1 MKHYIL
7 LLIIPVFY
15 ACQKAPAQ
23 QEIEPSKF
31 KGEVPPTEVET
42 VPALVR
48 PFEYLI
54 QGNGKVVAAEENKLV
69 WQIGGQI
76 ARLGVKNGQSI
87 KQGQEMA
94 SLMVDRLQL
103 TYEKAKARHQER
115 RLEFEN
121 QMMGF
126 QQAEDQV
133 KDNIRYTSGLVAAEL
148 ELKEAKMAL
157 EQAVIRA
164 PISGVVADMVVKKS
178 DVVNAG
184 DLLCLVYNPHALM
197 IETRVIE
204 SELGH
209 LKMGQEVIIKP
220 LADREVV
227 FRGRVEEINPK
238 IEEKSGS
245 ALIKVKVYDGKGLV
259 PGMNVLTEIHIPY
272 QKNIVVPKQA
282 LVIRSGRS
290 VVFTAE
296 GGLAKWNYVTTG
308 SENGREVE
316 ILEGL
321 KEQQQVIITNNLQL
335 AHDAPVKPLN

>member
-1 MKHYIL
+1 MKHYLL

-42 VPALVR
+42 VLALVR

-69 WQIGGQI
+69 WQLGGQV
-76 ARLGVKNGQSI
+76 AQLHVKNGQRV
-87 KQGQEMA
+87 KAGEVMA
-94 SLMVDRLQL
+94 RLHSDKLQM
-103 TYEKAKARHQER
+103 TFEKALARFEER
-115 RLEFEN
+115 KLEYAN

-126 QQAEDQV
+126 QQAEEQV
-133 KDNIRYTSGLVAAEL
+133 KNNIRFTSGLAAAEL
-148 ELKEAKMAL
+148 DMKEAKMAL
-157 EQAVIRA
+157 EQAVLRA
-164 PISGVVADMVVKKS
+164 PIAGVVSDVSVKKS

-184 DLLCLVYNPHALM
+184 DVLCLVYNPGTLQV
-197 IETRVIE
+197 ETRVIE
-204 SELGH
+204 SELGRI
-209 LKMGQEVIIKP
+209 KAGQEVVLKP
-220 LADREVV
+220 LADKEQEFKGKIV
-227 FRGRVEEINPK
+227 EINPRIDDKTGAASVK
-238 IEEKSGS
+238 IR
-245 ALIKVKVYDGKGLV
+245 VVDGKELL
-259 PGMNVLTEIHIPY
+259 PGMNVKTEIHIPY
-272 QKNIVVPKQA
+272 EKNIIVPKQA

-290 VVFTAE
+290 VVFTVE